1 MTNNAAPHDW
11 LTLTGGAIGQGLPLA
26 VGASVAC
33 PDRKVLA
40 LEADGSAMY
49 TVQSLWTMVRENLD
63 VTVLILNNGS
73 YAILNIELARVGVE
87 RPGPTAL
94 SLLGLTNPAIQ
105 WTDIA
110 RGMGMASQRVETVA
124 ELDTAMASAM
134 SEYGPRLIEVM
145 L

>member
-1 MTNNAAPHDW
+1 M
-11 LTLTGGAIGQGLPLA
+11 A
-26 VGASVAC
+26 VGAAIAC
-33 PDRKVLA
+33 PDQKVIG

-49 TVQSLWTMVRENLD
+49 TVQALWTMVREDLD

-87 RPGPTAL
+87 APGPTAL
-94 SLLGLTNPAIQ
+94 SLLDLTNPAIQ

-110 RGMGMASQRVETVA
+110 KGMGMAAERVDTVEA
-124 ELDTAMASAM
+124 LDEAVARAMN
-134 SEYGPRLIEVM
+134 ERGPRLIEVI

>member
-1 MTNNAAPHDW
+1 M
-11 LTLTGGAIGQGLPLA
+11 A
-26 VGASVAC
+26 VGAAIAC
-33 PDRKVLA
+33 PDQKVIG

-49 TVQSLWTMVRENLD
+49 TVQALWTMVREDLD

-87 RPGPTAL
+87 KPGPTAL
-94 SLLGLTNPAIQ
+94 SLLDLTNPAIQ

-110 RGMGMASQRVETVA
+110 KGMGMAAERVDTVDA
-124 ELDTAMASAM
+124 LDRAMAEAM
-134 SEYGPRLIEVM
+134 AEKGPRLIEVI